1 MIFAFQSLHSPS
13 HLFLSHLFVIL
24 DYFKFKII
32 IYSRKEKKKKKR
44 KFFLMLPSSYWN
56 LVLFFRDWK
65 NNLKIL
71 TGRRFMCICS
81 FVVARSIIW
90 LSFSWDFSWHWRW
103 GQSFLFLFCR
113 LSFLLSLLL
122 LVWPASQRTQR
133 GTPWRGRKGKQVNDD
148 TRAYGSF
155 FYFKNFEILPSAA
168 AAAASAAFLFMFF
181 VGF

>member
-32 IYSRKEKKKKKR
+32 IQSKRKEKKR

-90 LSFSWDFSWHWRW
+90 LSFSWDSFHDTGDEVKVFSFFSVDSPFCCRCCCCCWF
-103 GQSFLFLFCR
+103 GQQANEPNEGLPGAAERANKWMMTRERTGVSSILRILKSFPR
-113 LSFLLSLLL
+113 LLL
-122 LVWPASQRTQR
+122 LP
-133 GTPWRGRKGKQVNDD
+133 
-148 TRAYGSF
+148 
-155 FYFKNFEILPSAA
+155 PSYLC
-168 AAAASAAFLFMFF
+168 FL
-181 VGF
+181 